1 MLTETTSQLN
11 FHSSY
16 SHYFEDAD
24 AMNVTSMY
32 GNIQAGSSGDQGN
45 GFQLNFIISCKD
57 SSACVDT
64 LAVTDAAPLTDTFTP
79 TTRLCPLFFTS
90 PLTANYLESK
100 ETKRNPGRRDNSW
113 CQPNQPFEFFE
124 TAGHTLLHEM
134 THLDQLG
141 SKCGWDNIE
150 Q

>member
-1 MLTETTSQLN
+1 MT
-11 FHSSY
+11 FRSSY
-16 SHYFEDAD
+16 SHYFEEVD

-45 GFQLNFIISCKD
+45 GFQLKFIISCKD
-57 SSACVDT
+57 SSACADS

-79 TTRLCPLFFTS
+79 TIRLCPLFFTS
-90 PLTANYLESK
+90 PRTANDLESK
-100 ETKRNPGRRDNSW
+100 ETKRNPGRRDDSW

-124 TAGHTLLHEM
+124 TAGHTFLHEM

-141 SKCGWDNIE
+141 RQSFISS
-150 Q
+150 